1 MYTENVHVYQVGA
14 KCAPP
19 IVGLLLYWYESE
31 FMTNWLILR
40 KKLLSTNLLVY
51 STLNVDI

>member
-1 MYTENVHVYQVGA
+1 MHAYQVGA

-19 IVGLLLYWYESE
+19 IVGLFLYWYESE
-31 FMTNWLILR
+31 FMTNWLILK